1 MATGCGRFEEALAAA
16 REAVKADTEFLEGHL
31 VMADALVGLGR
42 VEEARAKAAEILKT
56 NRRFSLASFAKT
68 QPFKEAAHLER
79 YLGNLR
85 EAGLP
90 D

>member
-1 MATGCGRFEEALAAA
+1 MKFRILGW
-16 REAVKADTEFLEGHL
+16 LEPRRV

-42 VEEARAKAAEILKT
+42 VREARAKAKEILKAHS
-56 NRRFSLASFAKT
+56 RFSLAAFGKT

-85 EAGLP
+85 KAGLP
-90 D
+90 E